1 MKSHNNKLF
10 LNGFLQLAEDY
21 SYPPVHQNSALPPTI
36 NIAPL
41 NNQGSIDGA
50 DGWDDD
56 WDDEGSSHNGDQET
70 GTVASIPRRNTG
82 SSAITRT
89 GTVRKSMNRYTVPRT
104 KLFFTSTTSL

>member
-1 MKSHNNKLF
+1 M
-10 LNGFLQLAEDY
+10 QLAEDH

-56 WDDEGSSHNGDQET
+56 WDDEENGSSHNGDQET

-104 KLFFTSTTSL
+104 K